1 MLNPRR
7 LGVGMEGAGVTPLP
21 LSVTTIGPPIFIALT
36 MRQGLLTTAYTVDDC
51 GVGVHGAGGHGPDG
65 RGVGGVGGGSKE
77 LAGHH
82 VEGPGAQVVGGK
94 TVPKSTGTARNGGE
108 RLSIASATVQSAS
121 STS

>member
-7 LGVGMEGAGVTPLP
+7 LGVGMEGAAVTPLP

-36 MRQGLLTTAYTVDDC
+36 MRQGLLTTAYTVDDY
-51 GVGVHGAGGHGPDG
+51 GVGVHGAGGHGPD
-65 RGVGGVGGGSKE
+65 GVGGGSKE